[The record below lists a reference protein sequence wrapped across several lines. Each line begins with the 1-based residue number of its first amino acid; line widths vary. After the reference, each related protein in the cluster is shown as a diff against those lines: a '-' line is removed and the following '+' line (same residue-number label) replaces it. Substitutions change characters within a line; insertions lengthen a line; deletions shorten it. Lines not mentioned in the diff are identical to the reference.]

1 MGGGRRW
8 IVGIGGRWVGGMMT
22 GSGSDDSSFNWS
34 GGVVVSGTLWRVRV
48 SLEGDRGKGEGS
60 S

>member
-1 MGGGRRW
+1 M
-8 IVGIGGRWVGGMMT
+8 GIGGRWVGGVMT

-34 GGVVVSGTLWRVRV
+34 GGIVVSGTLWRVRV